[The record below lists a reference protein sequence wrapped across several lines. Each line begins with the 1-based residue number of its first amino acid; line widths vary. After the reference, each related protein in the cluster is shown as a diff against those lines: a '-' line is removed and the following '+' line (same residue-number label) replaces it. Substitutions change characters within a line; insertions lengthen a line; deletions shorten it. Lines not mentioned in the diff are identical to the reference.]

1 MVGLAAALHA
11 RMQAS
16 RAPPFWARHAFE
28 HVANLIIGSLRLD
41 DFEREALGV
50 DSLGLQRFRQAAR
63 STGLPWVH
71 AALQTVRS
79 MVGFVEPK
87 NV

>member
-1 MVGLAAALHA
+1 MCVVVGLAAALHA

-41 DFEREALGV
+41 DFERESLGSGFSRITAIQTGSPFHRVALGACGFA
-50 DSLGLQRFRQAAR
+50 DRQVN
-63 STGLPWVH
+63 GWLC
-71 AALQTVRS
+71 
-79 MVGFVEPK
+79 
-87 NV
+87 